1 MLHSM
6 TGYGSASFKIDEL
19 ELEIEIKTLN
29 SKYLDTKII
38 LPSSI
43 SVYELELNKLLKDN
57 LIRGKV
63 DLRIKFSD
71 IASESVKFESREEVR
86 NLLPDILGKV
96 LARVWLDSSFHH
108 DFSRDP
114 QKTLEKNGV
123 FLPENMSIEF
133 QKQNTDRPR
142 IVVFEQ
148 KPGSKFKLRV
158 FYLQLVMMAGR

>member
-1 MLHSM
+1 MQGNAIM
-6 TGYGSASFKIDEL
+6 TKD
-19 ELEIEIKTLN
+19 N
-29 SKYLDTKII
+29 SKALVPIKKV
-38 LPSSI
+38 LPP
-43 SVYELELNKLLKDN
+43 
-57 LIRGKV
+57 
-63 DLRIKFSD
+63 
-71 IASESVKFESREEVR
+71 SVKENPGNMVNPFQLVTGSLQLQSREDVR

-96 LARVWLDSSFHH
+96 LARVWLDTSFHKE
-108 DFSRDP
+108 FSQDP
-114 QKTLEKNGV
+114 QKTLEINGV

>member
-1 MLHSM
+1 MSE
-6 TGYGSASFKIDEL
+6 K
-19 ELEIEIKTLN
+19 N
-29 SKYLDTKII
+29 SKALVPIKKV
-38 LPSSI
+38 LPPAVNEKAKSYTEPFQLVNK
-43 SVYELELNKLLKDN
+43 SVRL
-57 LIRGKV
+57 G
-63 DLRIKFSD
+63 
-71 IASESVKFESREEVR
+71 SREEVR

>member
-1 MLHSM
+1 MSE
-6 TGYGSASFKIDEL
+6 K
-19 ELEIEIKTLN
+19 N
-29 SKYLDTKII
+29 SKALVPIKKV
-38 LPSSI
+38 LPPAI
-43 SVYELELNKLLKDN
+43 NKKAKNYTEPFQLVNKSVRL
-57 LIRGKV
+57 G
-63 DLRIKFSD
+63 
-71 IASESVKFESREEVR
+71 SREEVR

-148 KPGSKFKLRV
+148 KAGSKFKLRV